1 MKLSLNLVKI
11 SLNKCIFFEHIY
23 NVMKGE
29 NFKRTESMNT
39 KKNILRF
46 TVSMDKNLLDELL
59 RLTGQKKKSR
69 AVNVACREFVRM
81 KQKEILLALKGKLK
95 SGGLR

>member
-1 MKLSLNLVKI
+1 
-11 SLNKCIFFEHIY
+11 
-23 NVMKGE
+23 MKGE
-29 NFKRTESMNT
+29 NFKRTENMNN

-59 RLTGQKKKSR
+59 RITGQKKKSR

-81 KQKEILLALKGKLK
+81 KQKETLLSLKGNINFR
-95 SGGLR
+95 GRENE